1 MQSSKK
7 INNMELKLKRKAK
20 RDTYVIGD
28 LSVNE
33 VYFSNTLEDTD
44 RGLTSDMTDEQIEQ
58 IKQKGITAI
67 PTGRYKVVMNIQSPK
82 FSKYKQYEFCDGY
95 LPRLVDVP
103 GFEGI
108 LIHIGNYPKDTDGC
122 ILVGK
127 NTVKGAVM
135 ESTATFK
142 ELYDILKNADE
153 AGEDIYITIE

>member
-1 MQSSKK
+1 
-7 INNMELKLKRKAK
+7 MELKVKRKAK
-20 RDTYVIGD
+20 RETYVIGD
-28 LSVNE
+28 LSIDE
-33 VYFSNTLEDTD
+33 VFFSNTLEDTD
-44 RGLTSDMTDEQIEQ
+44 RGLTSDMSDEQIKE

-67 PTGRYKVVMNIQSPK
+67 PTGRYKVVMNVQSPK
-82 FSKYKQYEFCDGY
+82 FSKYKQYEFCKGY

-103 GFEGI
+103 GYEGV

-142 ELYDILKNADE
+142 KLYDILKNADE
-153 AGEDIYITIE
+153 AGQDIYITIE

>member
-1 MQSSKK
+1 
-7 INNMELKLKRKAK
+7 MELKVKRKAK
-20 RDTYVIGD
+20 RETYVIGD
-28 LSVNE
+28 LSIDE
-33 VYFSNTLEDTD
+33 VFFSNTLEDTD
-44 RGLTSDMTDEQIEQ
+44 RGLTSDMSDEEIKE

-67 PTGRYKVVMNIQSPK
+67 PTGRYKVVMNVQSPK
-82 FSKYKQYEFCDGY
+82 FSKYKQYEFCKGY

-103 GFEGI
+103 GYEGV

-142 ELYDILKNADE
+142 KLYDILKNADE

>member
-1 MQSSKK
+1 
-7 INNMELKLKRKAK
+7 MELKVKRKAK
-20 RDTYVIGD
+20 RETYVIGD
-28 LSVNE
+28 LSIDE
-33 VYFSNTLEDTD
+33 IFFSNTLEDTD
-44 RGLTSDMTDEQIEQ
+44 RGLTSDMSDEQIKE

-67 PTGRYKVVMNIQSPK
+67 PTGRYKVVMNVQSPK
-82 FSKYKQYEFCDGY
+82 FSKYKQYEFCKGY

-103 GFEGI
+103 GYEGV

-135 ESTATFK
+135 NSTATFK
-142 ELYDILKNADE
+142 KLYDILKNADE

>member
-1 MQSSKK
+1 
-7 INNMELKLKRKAK
+7 MELKVKRKAK
-20 RDTYVIGD
+20 RETYVIGD
-28 LSVNE
+28 LSIDE
-33 VYFSNTLEDTD
+33 VFFSNTLEDTD
-44 RGLTSDMTDEQIEQ
+44 RGLTSDMTDEQIKE

-82 FSKYKQYEFCDGY
+82 FSKYKQYEFCKGY

-103 GFEGI
+103 GYKGV

-135 ESTATFK
+135 NSTATFK
-142 ELYDILKNADE
+142 KLYDILKNADE

>member
-67 PTGRYKVVMNIQSPK
+67 PTGRYKVVMNVQSPK

-127 NTVKGAVM
+127 NTVKGAVI

-142 ELYDILKNADE
+142 KLYDILKNADE
-153 AGEDIYITIE
+153 AGQDIYITIE

>member
-1 MQSSKK
+1 
-7 INNMELKLKRKAK
+7 MELKVKRKAK
-20 RDTYVIGD
+20 RETYVIGD
-28 LSVNE
+28 LSIDE
-33 VYFSNTLEDTD
+33 VFFSNTLEDTD
-44 RGLTSDMTDEQIEQ
+44 RGLTSDMTDGQIKE

-67 PTGRYKVVMNIQSPK
+67 PTGRYKVVMNVQSPK
-82 FSKYKQYEFCDGY
+82 FSKYKQYEFCKGY

-103 GFEGI
+103 GYKGV

-135 ESTATFK
+135 NSTATFK
-142 ELYDILKNADE
+142 KLYDILKNADE

>member
-1 MQSSKK
+1 
-7 INNMELKLKRKAK
+7 MELKVKRKAK
-20 RDTYVIGD
+20 RETYVIGD
-28 LSVNE
+28 LSIDE
-33 VYFSNTLEDTD
+33 VFFSNTLEDTD
-44 RGLTSDMTDEQIEQ
+44 RGLTSDMSDEEIKE

-67 PTGRYKVVMNIQSPK
+67 PTGRYKVVMNVQSPK
-82 FSKYKQYEFCDGY
+82 FSKYKQYEFCKGY

-103 GFEGI
+103 GSEGV

-135 ESTATFK
+135 NSTATFK
-142 ELYDILKNADE
+142 KLYDILKNADE

>member
-1 MQSSKK
+1 
-7 INNMELKLKRKAK
+7 MELKVKRKAK
-20 RDTYVIGD
+20 RETYVIGD
-28 LSVNE
+28 LSIDE
-33 VYFSNTLEDTD
+33 IFFSNTLEDTD
-44 RGLTSDMTDEQIEQ
+44 RGLTSDMSDEQIKE

-67 PTGRYKVVMNIQSPK
+67 PTGRYKVVMNVQSPK
-82 FSKYKQYEFCDGY
+82 FSKYKQYEFCKGY

-103 GFEGI
+103 GYEGV

-142 ELYDILKNADE
+142 KLYDILKNADE

>member
-1 MQSSKK
+1 
-7 INNMELKLKRKAK
+7 MELKVKRKAK
-20 RDTYVIGD
+20 RETYVIGD
-28 LSVNE
+28 LSIDE
-33 VYFSNTLEDTD
+33 VFFSNTLEDTD
-44 RGLTSDMTDEQIEQ
+44 RGLTSDMTDEQIKE

-142 ELYDILKNADE
+142 ELYDVLKNADE

>member
-1 MQSSKK
+1 
-7 INNMELKLKRKAK
+7 MELKVKRKAK
-20 RDTYVIGD
+20 RETYVIGD
-28 LSVNE
+28 LSIDE
-33 VYFSNTLEDTD
+33 VFFSNTLEDTD
-44 RGLTSDMTDEQIEQ
+44 RGLTSDMSDEEIKE

-67 PTGRYKVVMNIQSPK
+67 PTGRYKIVMNVQSPK
-82 FSKYKQYEFCDGY
+82 FSKYKQYEFCKGY

-103 GFEGI
+103 GYEGV

-135 ESTATFK
+135 NSTATFK
-142 ELYDILKNADE
+142 KLYDILKNADE

>member
-1 MQSSKK
+1 
-7 INNMELKLKRKAK
+7 MELKVKRKAK
-20 RDTYVIGD
+20 RETYVIGD
-28 LSVNE
+28 LSIDE
-33 VYFSNTLEDTD
+33 VFFSNTLEDTD
-44 RGLTSDMTDEQIEQ
+44 RGLTSDMSDEQIKE

-67 PTGRYKVVMNIQSPK
+67 PTGRYKVVMNVQSPK
-82 FSKYKQYEFCDGY
+82 FSKYKQYEFCKGY

-103 GFEGI
+103 GYEGV

-142 ELYDILKNADE
+142 KLYDILKNADE

>member
-1 MQSSKK
+1 
-7 INNMELKLKRKAK
+7 MELKVKRKAK
-20 RDTYVIGD
+20 RETYVIGD
-28 LSVNE
+28 LSIDE
-33 VYFSNTLEDTD
+33 VFFSNTLEDTD
-44 RGLTSDMTDEQIEQ
+44 RGLTSDMSDEQIKE

-67 PTGRYKVVMNIQSPK
+67 PTGRYKVVMNVQSPK
-82 FSKYKQYEFCDGY
+82 FSKYKQYEFCKGY

-103 GFEGI
+103 GYEGV

-135 ESTATFK
+135 NSTATFK
-142 ELYDILKNADE
+142 KLYDILKNADE

>member
-1 MQSSKK
+1 
-7 INNMELKLKRKAK
+7 MELKVKRKAK
-20 RDTYVIGD
+20 RETYVIGD
-28 LSVNE
+28 LSIDE
-33 VYFSNTLEDTD
+33 VFFSNTLEDTD
-44 RGLTSDMTDEQIEQ
+44 RGLTSDMSDEEIKE

-67 PTGRYKVVMNIQSPK
+67 PTGRYKVVMNVQSPK
-82 FSKYKQYEFCDGY
+82 FSKYKQYEFCKGY

-103 GFEGI
+103 GYEGV

-142 ELYDILKNADE
+142 KLYDILKNADE
-153 AGEDIYITIE
+153 AGEGIYITIE

>member
-1 MQSSKK
+1 
-7 INNMELKLKRKAK
+7 MELKLKRKAK

-28 LSVNE
+28 LSIDE
-33 VYFSNTLEDTD
+33 RFFSNTLEDTD
-44 RGLTSDMTDEQIEQ
+44 RGLTSGMTDEQIKE

-67 PTGRYKVVMNIQSPK
+67 PTGRYKVVMNVQSPK

-103 GFEGI
+103 GFEGV

-135 ESTATFK
+135 ESTVTFK
-142 ELYDILKNADE
+142 ELYDILKNAAE
-153 AGEDIYITIE
+153 AEEDIYITIE

>member
-1 MQSSKK
+1 
-7 INNMELKLKRKAK
+7 MELKVKRKAK
-20 RDTYVIGD
+20 RETYVIGD
-28 LSVNE
+28 LSIDE
-33 VYFSNTLEDTD
+33 VFFSNTLEDTD
-44 RGLTSDMTDEQIEQ
+44 RGLTSDMTDEQIKV

-67 PTGRYKVVMNIQSPK
+67 PTGRYRVVMNVQSPK
-82 FSKYKQYEFCDGY
+82 FSKYKQYEFCKGY

-103 GFEGI
+103 GYKGV

-135 ESTATFK
+135 NSTATFK
-142 ELYDILKNADE
+142 KLYDILKNADE

>member
-1 MQSSKK
+1 
-7 INNMELKLKRKAK
+7 MELKVKRKAK
-20 RDTYVIGD
+20 RETYVIGD
-28 LSVNE
+28 LSIDE
-33 VYFSNTLEDTD
+33 VFFSNTLEDTD
-44 RGLTSDMTDEQIEQ
+44 RGLTSDMSDEEIKE

-67 PTGRYKVVMNIQSPK
+67 PTGRYKVVMNVQSPK
-82 FSKYKQYEFCDGY
+82 FSKYKQYEFCKGY

-103 GFEGI
+103 GYEGV

-142 ELYDILKNADE
+142 KLHDILKNADE
-153 AGEDIYITIE
+153 AGQDIYITIE

>member
-1 MQSSKK
+1 
-7 INNMELKLKRKAK
+7 MELKVKRKAK
-20 RDTYVIGD
+20 RETYVIGD
-28 LSVNE
+28 LSIDE
-33 VYFSNTLEDTD
+33 IFFSNTLEDTD
-44 RGLTSDMTDEQIEQ
+44 RGLTSDMTDEQIKE

-82 FSKYKQYEFCDGY
+82 FSKYKQYEFCKGY

-103 GFEGI
+103 GYKGV

-135 ESTATFK
+135 NSTATFK
-142 ELYDILKNADE
+142 KLYDILKNADE

>member
-1 MQSSKK
+1 
-7 INNMELKLKRKAK
+7 MELKVKRKAK
-20 RDTYVIGD
+20 RETYVIGD
-28 LSVNE
+28 LSIDE
-33 VYFSNTLEDTD
+33 VFFSNTLEDTD
-44 RGLTSDMTDEQIEQ
+44 RGLTSDMTDEQIKE

-67 PTGRYKVVMNIQSPK
+67 PTGRYKVVMNVQSPK
-82 FSKYKQYEFCDGY
+82 FSKYKQYEFCKGY

-103 GFEGI
+103 GYEGV

-135 ESTATFK
+135 NSTATFK
-142 ELYDILKNADE
+142 KLYDILKNADE

>member
-1 MQSSKK
+1 
-7 INNMELKLKRKAK
+7 MELKVKRKAK
-20 RDTYVIGD
+20 RETYVIGD
-28 LSVNE
+28 LSIDE
-33 VYFSNTLEDTD
+33 VFFSNTLEDTD
-44 RGLTSDMTDEQIEQ
+44 RGLTSDMSDEEIKE

-67 PTGRYKVVMNIQSPK
+67 PTGRYKVVMNVQSPK
-82 FSKYKQYEFCDGY
+82 FSKYKQYEFCKGY

-103 GFEGI
+103 GYEGV

-142 ELYDILKNADE
+142 KLYDILKNADE
-153 AGEDIYITIE
+153 AGQDIYITIE

>member
-1 MQSSKK
+1 
-7 INNMELKLKRKAK
+7 MELKVKRKAK
-20 RDTYVIGD
+20 RETYVIGD
-28 LSVNE
+28 LSIDE
-33 VYFSNTLEDTD
+33 VFFSNTLEDTD
-44 RGLTSDMTDEQIEQ
+44 RGLTSDMSDEEIKE

-67 PTGRYKVVMNIQSPK
+67 PTGRYKVVMNAQSPK
-82 FSKYKQYEFCDGY
+82 FSKYKQYEFCKGY

-103 GFEGI
+103 GYEGV

-142 ELYDILKNADE
+142 KLYDILKNADE
-153 AGEDIYITIE
+153 AGQDIYITIE

>member
-1 MQSSKK
+1 
-7 INNMELKLKRKAK
+7 MELKVKRKAK
-20 RDTYVIGD
+20 RETYVIGD
-28 LSVNE
+28 LSIDE
-33 VYFSNTLEDTD
+33 VFFSNTLEDTD
-44 RGLTSDMTDEQIEQ
+44 RGLTSDMSDEEIKE

-82 FSKYKQYEFCDGY
+82 FSKYKQYEFCKGY

-103 GFEGI
+103 GYEGV

-142 ELYDILKNADE
+142 KLYDILKNADE
-153 AGEDIYITIE
+153 AGQDIYITIE

>member
-1 MQSSKK
+1 
-7 INNMELKLKRKAK
+7 MELKVKRKAK
-20 RDTYVIGD
+20 RETYVIGD
-28 LSVNE
+28 LSIDE
-33 VYFSNTLEDTD
+33 VFFSNTLEDTD
-44 RGLTSDMTDEQIEQ
+44 RGLTSDMSDEEIKE

-67 PTGRYKVVMNIQSPK
+67 PTGRYKVVMNVQSPK
-82 FSKYKQYEFCDGY
+82 FSKYKQYEFCKGY

-103 GFEGI
+103 GYEGV

-135 ESTATFK
+135 NSTATFK
-142 ELYDILKNADE
+142 KLYDILKNADE